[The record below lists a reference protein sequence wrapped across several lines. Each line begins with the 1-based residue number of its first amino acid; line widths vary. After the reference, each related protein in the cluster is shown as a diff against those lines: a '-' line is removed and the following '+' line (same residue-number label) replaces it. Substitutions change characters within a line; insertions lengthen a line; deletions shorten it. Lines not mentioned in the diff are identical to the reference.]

1 MWQIETYDGS
11 QDLTEFFQE
20 AEKKRYFN
28 NSNPDILLSTLKD
41 VDEATLFLLYNHNK
55 IVGCEFLRNNLENPL
70 LHKITCCTKEDTKEF
85 C

>member
-41 VDEATLFLLYNHNK
+41 VSGLSKGLLAA
-55 IVGCEFLRNNLENPL
+55 
-70 LHKITCCTKEDTKEF
+70 
-85 C
+85 